1 MGLTSRFAAAFCIF
15 ALGVSS
21 AYAQSPEHQVPSVMR
36 VLPEPKGKLPTGVI
50 LVKGAVASAS
60 DHHTPLPEDGVMGS
74 ASYESAYFGLT
85 YPLPENWVE
94 QVKGPPPSD
103 SGVYVL
109 ALLIPSEKLSASV
122 KGSILVTAQDL
133 FFNLAPATNALEM
146 VRYTRDHLQPGVQV
160 DRTVEE
166 VRIGGRSFARL
177 DYSSPIAGL
186 HWSVL
191 ATQIRCHSIQF
202 VFMGRSQKVIDTL
215 IKELD
220 RVKLPAEAS
229 VRSGRGGGEVP
240 VCIADYAS
248 PENIVERTEPFLAG
262 HRYNPVPVR
271 IIIDKEGHVKHVHL
285 ISAFP
290 DQSAAITEA
299 LLQWRFKPYVKDGQ
313 PMEVETG
320 LMFGSPPR
328 HPQRPAANDA
338 AGSHPR

>member
-1 MGLTSRFAAAFCIF
+1 MGLPCRFAAAFCIVS
-15 ALGVSS
+15 LGVASS
-21 AYAQSPEHQVPSVMR
+21 AFAQSPEPQVPSVMR
-36 VLPEPKGKLPTGVI
+36 VPPEPKGKLPTGVI
-50 LVKGAVASAS
+50 LVKGAEPSAS

-74 ASYESAYFGLT
+74 ASYESAYFRLT
-85 YPLPENWVE
+85 YPLPENWIE

-109 ALLIPSEKLSASV
+109 ALLVPSEKLSASV

-133 FFNLAPATNALEM
+133 FFNLAPAASALEM

-166 VRIGGRSFARL
+166 VRIAGHAFARL
-177 DYSSPIAGL
+177 DYSSPLAGL

-191 ATQIRCHSIQF
+191 ATEIRCHSIQF
-202 VFMGRSQKVIDTL
+202 IFMGRSQKVIDKL

-220 RVKLPAEAS
+220 RMKLPAEAS
-229 VRSGRGGGEVP
+229 VRGGRGGGEVP
-240 VCIADYAS
+240 LCIADYAQ
-248 PENIVERTEPFLAG
+248 PENIVERTDPVLSG

-271 IIIDKEGHVKHVHL
+271 ILIDKEGHVKHVHL

-290 DQSAAITEA
+290 DQSVIITEA
-299 LLQWRFKPYVKDGQ
+299 LLKWRFKPYLKDGQ

-320 LMFGSPPR
+320 IMFGSLPHRPPPR
-328 HPQRPAANDA
+328 AANSA
-338 AGSHPR
+338 AGSRP